1 LNNDLWKK
9 FGRGNEV
16 GNMLYSMY
24 SIKDKPKINYPKVKI
39 QKKPTPA
46 EEMKIPKQVGPCP

>member
-1 LNNDLWKK
+1 
-9 FGRGNEV
+9 
-16 GNMLYSMY
+16 MLYSMY